1 MLSLIKIGP
10 VVREKKIFKFPQCI
24 FAIPLWP
31 FYEQTDIFFT
41 QGCLMLR
48 LAEIG
53 SAVLEKK
60 KTKRRVYD
68 NNGDDKDDDGQRTNF
83 DHKGHMRLR
92 LR

>member
-1 MLSLIKIGP
+1 
-10 VVREKKIFKFPQCI
+10 
-24 FAIPLWP
+24 
-31 FYEQTDIFFT
+31 
-41 QGCLMLR
+41 MLR